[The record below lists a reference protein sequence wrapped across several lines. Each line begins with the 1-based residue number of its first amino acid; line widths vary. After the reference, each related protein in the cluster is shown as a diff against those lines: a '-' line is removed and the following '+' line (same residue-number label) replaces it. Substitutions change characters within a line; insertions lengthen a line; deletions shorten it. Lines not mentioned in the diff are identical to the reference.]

1 MRRPLGIMTDPLLR
15 SGKFQL
21 DHALD
26 LRRFL
31 EMVQLVRLN
40 PPGSGLHQ
48 EFGVVIPVV
57 KEGIEGQAH
66 IGPLLV
72 DLGVADS
79 NDFLFQA
86 CTHNQIFN
94 DGGFSRTTTS
104 TFPVMQRID
113 DVSAPFPALCHV
125 KSGIGLSKKGDI
137 HGTPRQ
143 SHAWCLIDARDSMP
157 SSGSAR

>member
-1 MRRPLGIMTDPLLR
+1 MTIMRRPLGIMTDPLLR

-104 TFPVMQRID
+104 IFPGRATDRRCIRTVPRPMPRKKWYRPEQERRHTWNPKTKPRM
-113 DVSAPFPALCHV
+113 VS
-125 KSGIGLSKKGDI
+125 D
-137 HGTPRQ
+137 
-143 SHAWCLIDARDSMP
+143 
-157 SSGSAR
+157 